1 MCMKQS
7 QLVTTTQKHPPRDE
21 ASINAQLLEQAGF
34 VGKLMAGVY
43 CYLPLGLRVL
53 KNIEVIIREE
63 MNAIGG
69 QELLLP
75 ALQPKELWE
84 KSGRWQGLKD
94 VMYQFE
100 DQAGKQVGLAVT
112 HEEVVAEMI
121 RRNVT
126 SYKDLPVAVY
136 QIQTK
141 FRHELRPKSGVTRG
155 REFSMK
161 DLYSCHARQ
170 EDCDAYYE
178 RVKEAYTKTFSR
190 MGLDALVVEA
200 SGGSFSTEYS
210 HEFQVL
216 TPAGEDHIYHCDSC
230 TFAQNKEIVKVKEG
244 DPCPACNTGK
254 ITVSRGIEV
263 GNIFKLGTKY
273 TEAIGAAFLTKEGS
287 KQPVVMASYGIGV
300 SRVLGTIVEV
310 HHDKAGMIW
319 PESVAPFAAHLL
331 VLGSNDKVLKRA
343 ASLYDSL
350 TKQGIEVLFDDRDV
364 SPGVKLKDADLI
376 GIPHRLVVSER
387 TGDKVEYRKRTAE
400 ESEVVPIAEAVKRL
414 GR

>member
-1 MCMKQS
+1 
-7 QLVTTTQKHPPRDE
+7 
-21 ASINAQLLEQAGF
+21 
-34 VGKLMAGVY
+34 
-43 CYLPLGLRVL
+43 
-53 KNIEVIIREE
+53 
-63 MNAIGG
+63 
-69 QELLLP
+69 
-75 ALQPKELWE
+75 
-84 KSGRWQGLKD
+84 
-94 VMYQFE
+94 
-100 DQAGKQVGLAVT
+100 
-112 HEEVVAEMI
+112 
-121 RRNVT
+121 
-126 SYKDLPVAVY
+126 
-136 QIQTK
+136 
-141 FRHELRPKSGVTRG
+141 
-155 REFSMK
+155 MK
-161 DLYSCHARQ
+161 DLYSCHATQ

-178 RVKEAYTKTFSR
+178 RVKEAYAKTFSR

-200 SGGSFSTEYS
+200 SGGSFSKEYS

-230 TFAQNKEIVKVKEG
+230 AFAQNKEIVKVKEG

-254 ITVSRGIEV
+254 VKVSRGIEV

-331 VLGSNDKVLKRA
+331 VLGSSDEVLKRA
-343 ASLYDSL
+343 VSLYDSL
-350 TKQGIEVLFDDRDV
+350 AKQGIEVLFDDRDV

-400 ESEVVPIAEAVKRL
+400 ESELIPIAEAVKRL